1 MTRRR
6 YFYARILQKPDLPAE
21 PKKAFP
27 NLSPM
32 RLDHVSY
39 AVSHGELADTIQ
51 RLGAS
56 LGAGF
61 VDGGKH
67 PAFGTRN
74 FVLPLAGGMYF
85 EVVSA
90 LDHPAAERAPFG
102 QAVRLRA
109 ENGGGWLG
117 WVVSVDDISTIEK
130 RLGREAVNGHRT
142 RPDGFD
148 LQWKQL
154 GVIGTIEDGQ
164 LPFFVEWITPNSEHP
179 SKNANGLRIS
189 KIEISGD
196 SKVISEYLGE
206 PSSHPLDDIE
216 IEWVEADEAGIV
228 AITFETSSGSI
239 RID

>member
-1 MTRRR
+1 
-6 YFYARILQKPDLPAE
+6 
-21 PKKAFP
+21 
-27 NLSPM
+27 M

-39 AVSHGELADTIQ
+39 AVSHSELADTIQ

-56 LGAGF
+56 LGAAF

-67 PAFGTRN
+67 PSFGTRN

-102 QAVRLRA
+102 KAVRNRA
-109 ENGGGWLG
+109 EAGGGWLG
-117 WVVSVDDISTIEK
+117 WVVSVDDISPIES
-130 RLGREAVNGHRT
+130 RLGREAVSGHRT

-154 GVIGTIEDGQ
+154 GVIGTLEDAQ
-164 LPFFVEWITPNSEHP
+164 LPFFVQWLTPQSEHP
-179 SKNANGLRIS
+179 SANSKGVKLS

-196 SKVISEYLGE
+196 GSVISEYLGE
-206 PSSHPLDDIE
+206 PSNHPLEDVE
-216 IEWVEADEAGIV
+216 VEWVAAEEPGIV
-228 AITFETSSGSI
+228 AVTFETAHGQI

>member
-1 MTRRR
+1 
-6 YFYARILQKPDLPAE
+6 
-21 PKKAFP
+21 
-27 NLSPM
+27 M

-39 AVSHGELADTIQ
+39 AVSHTELADTIQ

-67 PAFGTRN
+67 PSFGTRN
-74 FVLPLAGGMYF
+74 FILPLAGGMYF

-90 LDHPAAERAPFG
+90 LDHPAADRAPFG
-102 QAVRLRA
+102 QAVRKRA

-117 WVVSVDDISTIEK
+117 WVVSVPDIAPIEN
-130 RLGREAVNGHRT
+130 RLGREAVAGHRT

-154 GVIGTIEDGQ
+154 GVMGTLEDAQ
-164 LPFFVEWITPNSEHP
+164 LPFFVQWITPSAEHP
-179 SKNANGLRIS
+179 SANANGLKLS

-196 SKVISEYLGE
+196 SQAISEYLGE
-206 PSSHPLDDIE
+206 PANHPLEDVE
-216 IEWVEADEAGIV
+216 VEWVIAEEPGIV
-228 AITFETSSGSI
+228 AVTFATANGLV
-239 RID
+239 RVD